1 MRRTDMKKILK
12 KLFVLICTLS
22 LLASMAVSVLADG
35 TVIYDGNAKKF
46 IFSPG
51 SEYSPTDLFTDF
63 KGIMPGESITQKVF
77 IKNDIANN
85 VKIKLYMRSLG
96 ANEGSEDLLSKLRLE
111 VVQDGE
117 SKLFDAPAAEPAQ
130 LTDWV
135 YLGTFYS
142 GAEIDLDVKLDVP
155 ADLGNEYQG
164 AIGYLDWE
172 FRVEEMPIEPSDPK
186 PPQTGD
192 STGRLMVPAAISG
205 IVIIALAA
213 YEIRRRYAKNNEI

>member
-1 MRRTDMKKILK
+1 MKKLLK
-12 KLFVLICTLS
+12 KLFILICTVS
-22 LLASMAVSVLADG
+22 LLASMAVSVFADG

-46 IFSPG
+46 IFKPG

-63 KGIMPGESITQKVF
+63 KDIMPGDTISQKVF

-96 ANEGSEDLLSKLRLE
+96 AQEGSEDLLSKLKLE

-142 GAEIDLDVKLDVP
+142 GAEVNLDVKLSVP
-155 ADLGNEYQG
+155 PELGNEYQG

-172 FRVEEMPIEPSDPK
+172 FRVEEMPIESSDPK

-192 STGRLMVPAAISG
+192 QTAWYMIPAVISG
-205 IVIIALAA
+205 IVIIALVA
-213 YEIRRRYAKNNEI
+213 YELRRKYVENR

>member
-96 ANEGSEDLLSKLRLE
+96 AKEGSEDLLSKLRLE

-192 STGRLMVPAAISG
+192 STGRFMIPAAISG